1 MSGLRVVIVGTGLIG
16 GSMGL
21 ALKEKLG
28 GKIHVAGV
36 DNDEETLGLALKRG
50 AVDSAALASSFAG
63 MKAAVSGADIVF
75 FSTPVLQIAP
85 MVEKILPFLK
95 SGCIITDTGSTKQ
108 YIWERL
114 QKILPPGIYYVAGHP
129 MAGKEKS
136 GIAAADAALFR
147 HKCYVIVED
156 TGAPKAAVQ
165 RICDLIALTGA
176 NITTMDI
183 AKHDRCA
190 SVISHIPHVAAA
202 ALVTL
207 LNNSQNDIEA
217 NLKLAGGGFK
227 DTTRIASSN
236 ADMWAD
242 ICMSNPDAIVSHLED
257 LKKILDDVIVNIK
270 QHDRA
275 KIHDYFLAAKQ
286 RRDNILDKTQ
296 NLFEI

>member
-1 MSGLRVVIVGTGLIG
+1 MSRMHVAIVGIGLIG
-16 GSMGL
+16 GSLGL
-21 ALKEKLG
+21 ALKEKLQDE
-28 GKIHVAGV
+28 IYIAGV
-36 DNDEETLGLALKRG
+36 DNSAETLKLAVERG
-50 AVDSAALASSFAG
+50 AVDFATDDVRE
-63 MKAAVSGADIVF
+63 AVAQADIVF
-75 FSTPVLQIAP
+75 FSTPVLQIVP
-85 MVEKILPFLK
+85 MVEKIMPFLK
-95 SGCIITDTGSTKQ
+95 KGCIITDTGSTKQ
-108 YIWERL
+108 YIWQQL
-114 QKILPPGIYYVAGHP
+114 QKMLPDDIYYIAGHP
-129 MAGKEKS
+129 MAGKERS
-136 GIAAADAALFR
+136 GIAAADAGLFR

-156 TGAPKAAVQ
+156 TGAPKAAIEKV
-165 RICDLIALTGA
+165 CDLIALTGA

-242 ICMSNPDAIVSHLED
+242 ICMSNPDAITNHLEE
-257 LKKILDDVIVNIK
+257 LKRILDEVILNIE
-270 QHDRA
+270 QRDRA